1 MKLGK
6 LTKVDLREFWKHEAL
21 DFTNW
26 LAEHENLTVL
36 GDEIGLDIELI
47 QTEAGV
53 EGSVPIYWLRKK
65 NTGKK

>member
-53 EGSVPIYWLRKK
+53 GRFSADILAQEE